1 MSTSIAKQILTIPYF
16 GQHANSAC
24 SEHPMGIRTYTKRV
38 LNFRRQAIVEQKT
51 AGGIPSAVHLPVL
64 RLFDRDRLFLG

>member
-1 MSTSIAKQILTIPYF
+1 MPHKCKAHPIPLADAKNIGFYYY
-16 GQHANSAC
+16 